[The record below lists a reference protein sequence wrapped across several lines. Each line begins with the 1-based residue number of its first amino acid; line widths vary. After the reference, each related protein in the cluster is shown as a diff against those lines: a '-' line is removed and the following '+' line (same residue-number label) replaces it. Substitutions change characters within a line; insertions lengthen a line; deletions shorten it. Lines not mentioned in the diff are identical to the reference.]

1 MAARR
6 GLGKLIKRDVLVP
19 TYRALPAETGLSPE
33 SPTPSSLYP
42 PVVASL
48 TAKSKAAQRRRAEV
62 FYNRAHAASTAR
74 ERLQILTALQRLK
87 YVVYP
92 QTFSLHADRWY
103 QHFTKTAYVSG
114 LPERRGG
121 GGGDTGA
128 AELPER
134 RDAGGNAAGLPE
146 RRDAA
151 GLPERRDAGGAAG
164 RASLGA
170 PGLSEL
176 RSQVC
181 ELLLQEYFY
190 AKKGRSYLYK
200 QQEFSVAPFLTQ
212 LVSLLNSQCAAY
224 NPLLA
229 QSCLDLKPQ
238 VNFYWMRGEVRVPR
252 GRRKGRIDPIRFQID
267 DKPLA
272 QIRVC
277 KQLPEF
283 VPLDYTVP
291 EEVPVITYEPSRL
304 PLFRRQYDNNIFIG
318 TKIEDPCNFGHTQFH
333 LVPDK
338 FKRERLIK
346 ANLADQIEVRL
357 RANAIASLF
366 AWTGAQAMYQGFWSH
381 ADLTRPFVSQGV
393 ISDGKYFSFFC
404 YQLNTLA
411 LTVETDNSDCRKNIC
426 WGTQS
431 IPLFDAVEED
441 NIKGFNDEVLKQL
454 VDFFLNYAE

>member
-176 RSQVC
+176 RS
-181 ELLLQEYFY
+181 
-190 AKKGRSYLYK
+190 
-200 QQEFSVAPFLTQ
+200 QEFSVAPFLTQ